1 MIIYNY
7 WKRNSMLQ
15 IRLSKI
21 VRYAT
26 QHESIMRKAVEEFF
40 GKTAIDPHMENIEA
54 ISGLFNEWLIFDFKM
69 PSGATFI
76 VDYYFKNPDSLSKKL
91 LEELQQIIET
101 QHFEMFELQSVKRG
115 EWLKVYGLHSGKN
128 YTVYE
133 HSGSLKAL
141 EKGTFWGRIA
151 KVHDKYILVGSN
163 PMYFPTTSTPRLK
176 KKFLENKPDHFS
188 PKDVLP
194 LVLPQK
200 IKPSVFEKM
209 QMTPYEL
216 EKKKGSLKERFEK
229 IQKDNSLS
237 VSFKDIVSFVYYEH
251 YKTNFA
257 DFYADLVKLGV
268 PEEIVFS
275 KADLFNDIWN
285 FFPHKSLNGKSP
297 YDMYKEHYRYTQCT

>member
-15 IRLSKI
+15 VRLSKI
-21 VRYAT
+21 IGYAN

-40 GKTAIDPHMENIEA
+40 GKTATDPHMENIESV
-54 ISGLFNEWLIFDFKM
+54 SGLFNEWLIFDFKM
-69 PSGATFI
+69 PSRTTFI
-76 VDYYFKNPDSLSKKL
+76 VDYYFKNPDSLPKEL

-101 QHFEMFELQSVKRG
+101 QHFEMLELQSVKRG

-163 PMYFPTTSTPRLK
+163 PIYFPTTATPRLK
-176 KKFLENKPDHFS
+176 KFYLENKPDHFS
-188 PKDVLP
+188 PKDVLS
-194 LVLPQK
+194 LVLPQES
-200 IKPSVFEKM
+200 KPSAFEKK

-216 EKKKGSLKERFEK
+216 EKKKESLKEHFEK

-237 VSFKDIVSFVYYEH
+237 VSFKDIVSFVYNEH

-257 DFYADLVKLGV
+257 DFFTDLVKLGV
-268 PEEIVFS
+268 PEKTVFS
-275 KADLFNDIWN
+275 KADFFNDIWN

-297 YDMYKEHYRYTQCT
+297 NEMYKEHYK